1 MVNLYLTQDKIGTS
15 TGGGA
20 VTYHEYTALS
30 TLGETRFIDG
40 SSVPFNG
47 DPFASDDEFLKLVR
61 PMGGVKRVHF
71 YAGCFTNTVRFL
83 KSQGAKVTYTAAAH
97 DIGESRKEF
106 EGLGIPF
113 DFPHLT
119 NSDLWAKYVGGY
131 KDADVVVCPS
141 TLSKKVMESYGCRNV
156 VVIPHGCEIPE
167 TVTPQPKPLHVGYLG
182 AVGPDKG
189 LRYLFEAW
197 KNLNL
202 KDATLLVAGNN
213 MDQALP
219 LWRRFGGGNVE
230 FTGWV
235 KDVSE
240 FYNRITLLVQ
250 PSVSEGFGI
259 EVLEAM
265 AYARPVVC
273 SMGAGAADAVV
284 DGAGLT
290 VPSRDPAKIAEAIE
304 IYRVNPEKAVS
315 DGAYARE
322 NAKAFRWE
330 SIREKYQSLWRSL

>member
-1 MVNLYLTQDKIGTS
+1 MNIYLTADKIGMP
-15 TGGGA
+15 TGAGA
-20 VTYHEYTALS
+20 VTHHEYTALS

-40 SSVPFNG
+40 SSVPFSG
-47 DPFASDDEFLKLVR
+47 DPFASDEEFLKLVR
-61 PMGGVKRVHF
+61 PMGGVKRVHL

-83 KSQGAKVTYTAAAH
+83 KGQGAKVTYTAAAH
-97 DIGESRKEF
+97 DISESRKEF

-119 NSDLWAKYVGGY
+119 NPELWEKYVGGY

-141 TLSKKVMESYGCRNV
+141 TLSKKVMESYGCKNV
-156 VVIPHGCEIPE
+156 VVIPHGCGIPE
-167 TVTPQPKPLHVGYLG
+167 TVTPQPKTFHVGYLG

-197 KNLNL
+197 KTMNL
-202 KDATLLVAGNN
+202 KDATLLIGGDNI
-213 MDQALP
+213 DQALP
-219 LWRRFGGGNVE
+219 IWRRFGGGNVE
-230 FTGWV
+230 FMGWV

-240 FYNRITLLVQ
+240 FYNQITLLVQ
-250 PSVSEGFGI
+250 PSVSEGYGI

-265 AYARPVVC
+265 AHARPVVC
-273 SMGAGAADAVV
+273 STGVGAADAVV
-284 DGAGLT
+284 DGAGLI
-290 VPSRDPAKIAEAIE
+290 VPSRDPVKIAEAIG
-304 IYRVNPEKAVS
+304 IYRAKPGKVAS

-330 SIREKYQSLWRSL
+330 SIREKYQSFWRSL